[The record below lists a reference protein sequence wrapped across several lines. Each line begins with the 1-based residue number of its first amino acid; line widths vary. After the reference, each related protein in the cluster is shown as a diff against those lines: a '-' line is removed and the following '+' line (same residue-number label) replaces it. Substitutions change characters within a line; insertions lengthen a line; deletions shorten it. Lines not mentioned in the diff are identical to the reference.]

1 MIGSKFLSAKIII
14 IPIFLML
21 ILSIYYLQLLSNNGT
36 YELFHNLVEY
46 KTSDVLL
53 WYSALPRYMAAIM
66 AGSSLAL
73 AGCLFQESSR
83 NPLASPNL
91 LGIGAGAHLALI
103 VSIVFFPTLIGPPK
117 ILASLI
123 GGGVAAC
130 IVFGL
135 TYKHSDPI
143 RIIFAGVAIS
153 FSLSALAAIL
163 SLYFDQSVS
172 GMFLWGAG
180 DVEQQGWLN
189 VAILWKYLIMII
201 IWVFMISKVI
211 RLYSLGDEMAQT
223 LGVPVDLMRW
233 SMIGLGVVLT
243 ACAVTLVG
251 PISFI
256 GLFVPNILRVLGFPI
271 GKTFISLCLVLGA
284 LVLLLADTITIV
296 IEKYAYVNFPVGVLT
311 AMLGAPILLWA
322 LLKLNRPSVNEDN
335 KIVIRGLSKAVNM
348 YYIFIFAFVAILAG
362 FLFSDGMSIIKSI
375 ADGSL
380 FAIGSLNHFLYIDI
394 TLPRI
399 LLAVLAGGTLALSGL
414 LFQGV
419 IQNVLASPE
428 VLGISQ
434 GATCMALM
442 LLLFIPQSTWWSIQL
457 AAFVGGIVA
466 FLIVMFL
473 SKKLKFN
480 PLQLAMIGISLGA
493 LYAAINA
500 GLLAISGLQ
509 SAEVLRWLTGS
520 FYGHGWQDV
529 YHLGL
534 IIIFTLP
541 LCYFLSPWIT
551 SLSFGAEKAQTLG
564 INIFAARFVLLFLA
578 TLQTSAVVASVGM
591 LGFVGLMAPHLA
603 RMLGLTNPRKL
614 VIVSFLIGSILTV
627 FSDILST
634 WIFAPVEI
642 PAGLIAPIIGTF
654 YLLFL
659 LYRNSN
665 K

>member
-1 MIGSKFLSAKIII
+1 MKLKNPSKSHSSKKPVLEPRVSNVVKGQVDKVTAIADLMSSVSKNYGDGS
-14 IPIFLML
+14 LML
-21 ILSIYYLQLLSNNGT
+21 MG
-36 YELFHNLVEY
+36 
-46 KTSDVLL
+46 
-53 WYSALPRYMAAIM
+53 
-66 AGSSLAL
+66 
-73 AGCLFQESSR
+73 ESSSCEVAVI
-83 NPLASPNL
+83 PSGSIGMDYAF
-91 LGIGAGAHLALI
+91 GIGGYPRGRI
-103 VSIVFFPTLIGPPK
+103 VEIYGPEMSGKTTLTLHAI
-117 ILASLI
+117 AECQRQ
-123 GGGVAAC
+123 GGVAAF

-163 SLYFDQSVS
+163 SLYYDQSVS

-189 VAILWKYLIMII
+189 VDILWKYLIVII
-201 IWVFMISKVI
+201 ILVFIISKVI
-211 RLYSLGDEMAQT
+211 RLYSLGDETAQA
-223 LGVPVDLMRW
+223 LGVPVNLIRW

-243 ACAVTLVG
+243 SCAVTLVG

-256 GLFVPNILRVLGFPI
+256 GLFIPNILRVLGFRI

-284 LVLLLADTITIV
+284 LVLLLADTITIA

-322 LLKLNRPSVNEDN
+322 LLKLNRPSINGNN
-335 KIVIRGLSKAVNM
+335 KIVISGLHKAVNM
-348 YYIFIFAFVAILAG
+348 NYIFIFACIIIFSA
-362 FLFSDGMSIIKSI
+362 FLFSDGTLIIKSMI
-375 ADGSL
+375 DGSL
-380 FAIGSLNHFLYIDI
+380 FQINSLNHFLYIDI

-399 LLAVLAGGTLALSGL
+399 LLAVLAGGTLALSGFF
-414 LFQGV
+414 FQGV

-434 GATCMALM
+434 GATCTALL
-442 LLLFIPQSTWWSIQL
+442 LLLFLPQSPWWSIQL
-457 AAFVGGIVA
+457 AAFVGGLIA
-466 FLIVMFL
+466 FLIVMLL
-473 SKKLKFN
+473 SKKMNFN

-529 YHLGL
+529 YRLGL

-541 LCYFLSPWIT
+541 LCYFFAPWIT
-551 SLSFGAEKAQTLG
+551 SLAFGAEKAQSLG
-564 INIFAARFVLLFLA
+564 VNIYIARFVLLFLA

-603 RMLGLTNPRKL
+603 RMLGITDPRKL
-614 VIVSFLIGSILTV
+614 VIVSFLIGSVLTV

-634 WIFAPVEI
+634 WIFSPVEI
-642 PAGLIAPIIGTF
+642 PAGLIAPIIGTV

-659 LYRNSN
+659 LHRARSN
-665 K
+665 